1 MTDQNPVIAHDPS
14 ATLSV
19 RDLKVT
25 FPSEAGAVSAV
36 RGVNFDVHP
45 GEVVGIVGESGS
57 GKSTVALAVMG
68 LLQNSARVTGSAH
81 FKGDELLGLDDKAL
95 SRIRGRS
102 VAMVFQD
109 PLSAFTP
116 VYTIGAQISEAI
128 RIHQNVSKD
137 QANARA
143 IELLDLVGIPQA
155 KDRIR
160 SFPHEFSGGMRQRAM
175 IAMAIA
181 NDPDL
186 IIADEPTTALD
197 VTVQAQILD
206 VLETARQATKAA
218 LLLITHDLGVVA
230 GTCDRVAVMY
240 GGRIVETSEV
250 YSVFKQPQMP
260 YTIGLLGAVPRLDAG
275 VGEPLVPI
283 EGAPPNMVNLP
294 DACPFV
300 ERCPI
305 AIDVCRE
312 REPGL
317 DETLTST
324 TENVH
329 QVACH
334 RSNEIVDGRIDGQ
347 PVFALPVLG
356 AIEHTTIARADR
368 EVVID
373 VKDLIR
379 QYPVRKGAVLS
390 RRVGTVYAVDGVSFD
405 VRTGEALALV
415 GESGCGKTSTVTEI
429 LELRKLKG
437 GSVTIFG
444 KNAAELSKDEK
455 QEVRRNLQVVFQDPQ
470 ASLDPRLPV
479 GDILAEPLKTHG
491 MPKEEQRARVLELL
505 SLVGLEATHADRYPA
520 EFSGGQ
526 RQRIAIARA
535 LALNP
540 QLIIL
545 DEPVSALDVSIQ
557 AGVLNLLTELR
568 ARLGL
573 AYIFVAHDLSVVRQT
588 ADRVAV
594 MYLGRIIEIGDTD
607 DVFNRPWH
615 PYTQALLSAVP
626 IPDPVRE
633 RARHRILLTGDQPSP
648 TVHYEGC
655 RFRSRCF
662 RYQALPE
669 DQTQDCRTLDP
680 SLTDPTGHNLG
691 HEGTHGAACFHIEER
706 DVV

>member
-1 MTDQNPVIAHDPS
+1 MTNHELTQPIDET

-19 RDLKVT
+19 RDLQVT
-25 FPSEAGAVSAV
+25 FPSEAGPVEAV
-36 RGVNFDVHP
+36 RGVSFDVHP

-57 GKSTVALAVMG
+57 GKSTVALSIMG
-68 LLQNSARVTGSAH
+68 LLQDSARVSGVAN
-81 FKGDELLGLDDKAL
+81 FQGQNILGLDDKSL
-95 SRIRGRS
+95 SRIRGKS

-128 RIHQNVSKD
+128 RIHQDLTKD

-230 GTCDRVAVMY
+230 GACDRVAVMY
-240 GGRIVETSEV
+240 AGKVVETSD
-250 YSVFKQPQMP
+250 VFSTFAHPQMP
-260 YTIGLLGAVPRLDAG
+260 YTIGLLGAVPRLDAA

-283 EGAPPNMVNLP
+283 EGAPPSMVNLP
-294 DACPFV
+294 TQCQFV
-300 ERCPI
+300 SRCPV
-305 AIDVCRE
+305 ALPRCHE
-312 REPGL
+312 EEP
-317 DETLTST
+317 TLTATTTST
-324 TENVH
+324 DERAH

-334 RSNEIVDGRIDGQ
+334 RSDEISDGHIDGHL
-347 PVFALPVLG
+347 VFPLPELAV
-356 AIEHTTIARADR
+356 AEHITIAREDR
-368 EVVID
+368 EVVINVD
-373 VKDLIR
+373 GLVR
-379 QYPVRKGAVLS
+379 EYPVRRGAVLS

-429 LELRKLKG
+429 LELRELKDG
-437 GSVTIFG
+437 AVTIFG
-444 KNAAELSKDEK
+444 KDASKLTKDEK
-455 QEVRRNLQVVFQDPQ
+455 QEIRRNLQVVFQDPQ

-479 GDILAEPLKTHG
+479 GDILAEPLTTHG
-491 MPKEEQRARVLELL
+491 MPRDEQRARVLELL
-505 SLVGLEATHADRYPA
+505 SLVGLEATHADRYPS

-540 QLIIL
+540 QLIVL

-557 AGVLNLLTELR
+557 AGVLNLLADLR
-568 ARLGL
+568 GQLGL
-573 AYIFVAHDLSVVRQT
+573 AYIFVAHDLSVVRQS

-594 MYLGRIIEIGDTD
+594 MYLGRIVEIGDTEQI
-607 DVFNRPWH
+607 FNKPWH

-626 IPDPVRE
+626 IPDPIRE
-633 RARHRILLTGDQPSP
+633 RARERILLIGDQPSP
-648 TVHYEGC
+648 TVRYEGC

-669 DQTQDCRTLDP
+669 NQTEDCRTQDP
-680 SLTDPTGHNLG
+680 SLKSPTGINLG
-691 HEGTHGAACFHIEER
+691 YQTSHAAACFHVEER
-706 DVV
+706 PVV